1 MKKRVYLIG
10 IICLL
15 VLTGFVLYHTTP
27 MPLKIPALWPKPY
40 YDFAQNQPT
49 VEGFELGRK
58 LFYDPILSRDS
69 SISCASC
76 HFQATGFAHVDHEL
90 SHGIE
95 GKVDNRNALALQN
108 LIWSDNFMWDGGV
121 NHLDVQALNPITNPL
136 EMDETMGNVI
146 RKLQQQKSY
155 PELFNKA
162 FGTSKITGQL
172 LLKALSQFV
181 IQLNSCN
188 AKYDK
193 VMRKEA
199 AFSVQEE
206 NGYRLFAT
214 HCSSCH
220 QEPLFNSTSF
230 ENNGLP
236 LDPYLNDLGR
246 MKITGN
252 PIDSLRF
259 KVPSLR
265 NCQFTAPYMHD
276 GRYRSLT
283 AVIKHYNQLIV
294 NKNTSKKLHL
304 PMRLSDNDR
313 VDLVV
318 FLKTLTDTEFLFN
331 KTFANPQPIEQGN

>member
-15 VLTGFVLYHTTP
+15 VLTGFILYHTTP

-95 GKVDNRNALALQN
+95 GKVGNRNALALQN

-193 VMRKEA
+193 VIRKEA

-276 GRYRSLT
+276 GRFRSLT

-294 NKNTSKKLHL
+294 NKNTSHQLHL

-313 VDLVV
+313 VDLVA
-318 FLKTLTDTEFLFN
+318 FLKTLTDIEFLFN
-331 KTFANPQPIEQGN
+331 PNFSDPAVLVQEK

>member
-1 MKKRVYLIG
+1 MKKRVCLIG

-95 GKVDNRNALALQN
+95 GKVGNRNALALQN

-146 RKLQQQKSY
+146 RKLQQEKSY

-193 VMRKEA
+193 VIRKEA

-276 GRYRSLT
+276 GRFRSLT

-294 NKNTSKKLHL
+294 NKNTSHQLHL

-313 VDLVV
+313 VDLVA
-318 FLKTLTDTEFLFN
+318 FLKTLTDIEFLFN
-331 KTFANPQPIEQGN
+331 RKFSDPAVLVQEK

>member
-15 VLTGFVLYHTTP
+15 VLTGFILYHTTP

-95 GKVDNRNALALQN
+95 GKVGNRNALALQN

-146 RKLQQQKSY
+146 RKLQQEKSY

-276 GRYRSLT
+276 GRFRSLT

-294 NKNTSKKLHL
+294 NKNTSHQLHL

-313 VDLVV
+313 VDLVA
-318 FLKTLTDTEFLFN
+318 FLKTLTDIEFLFN
-331 KTFANPQPIEQGN
+331 PNFSDPAVLVQEK

>member
-95 GKVDNRNALALQN
+95 GKVGNRNALALQN

-193 VMRKEA
+193 VIRKEA

-276 GRYRSLT
+276 GRFRSLT

-294 NKNTSKKLHL
+294 NKNTSHQLHL

-313 VDLVV
+313 VDLVA
-318 FLKTLTDTEFLFN
+318 FLKTLTDIEFLFN
-331 KTFANPQPIEQGN
+331 PNFSDPAVLVQEK

>member
-1 MKKRVYLIG
+1 MKKRFYLLGIG
-10 IICLL
+10 SLL
-15 VLTGFVLYHTTP
+15 VLSGFVVYQTTP
-27 MPLKIPALWPKPY
+27 MPVQIPNLWPKPY
-40 YDFAQNQPT
+40 YNFAQNPPT

-69 SISCASC
+69 TISCASC

-95 GKVDNRNALALQN
+95 GKVGNRNALALQN

-146 RKLQQQKSY
+146 RKLQQHESY

-206 NGYRLFAT
+206 NGYRLFTT

-220 QEPLFNSTSF
+220 QEPLFNSTTF

-252 PIDSLRF
+252 PTDSLRF

-276 GRYRSLT
+276 GRFRSLT

-294 NKNTSKKLHL
+294 NKNTSQKLRV
-304 PMRLSDNDR
+304 PMKLSDNDR
-313 VDLVV
+313 VDLVA
-318 FLKTLTDTEFLFN
+318 FLKTLTDIEFLFN
-331 KTFANPQPIEQGN
+331 PKFSDPAVLVQEK

>member
-15 VLTGFVLYHTTP
+15 VLTGFILYHTTP

-95 GKVDNRNALALQN
+95 GKVGNRNALALQN

-155 PELFNKA
+155 PELFNNA
-162 FGTSKITGQL
+162 FGTSKMPL
-172 LLKALSQFV
+172 VHLK
-181 IQLNSCN
+181 
-188 AKYDK
+188 
-193 VMRKEA
+193 
-199 AFSVQEE
+199 
-206 NGYRLFAT
+206 
-214 HCSSCH
+214 
-220 QEPLFNSTSF
+220 
-230 ENNGLP
+230 
-236 LDPYLNDLGR
+236 
-246 MKITGN
+246 
-252 PIDSLRF
+252 
-259 KVPSLR
+259 
-265 NCQFTAPYMHD
+265 
-276 GRYRSLT
+276 
-283 AVIKHYNQLIV
+283 
-294 NKNTSKKLHL
+294 
-304 PMRLSDNDR
+304 
-313 VDLVV
+313 
-318 FLKTLTDTEFLFN
+318 
-331 KTFANPQPIEQGN
+331 